1 MTARNLVESRFAR
14 GTEKKQDRKISAL
27 VLEYYSDSKQRRD
40 RSNGLLQEVWG
51 PVGRP
56 WREPVNLCKR

>member
-1 MTARNLVESRFAR
+1 ML
-14 GTEKKQDRKISAL
+14 KQDRKRISAL
-27 VLEYYSDSKQRRD
+27 VLEYYSDNKQRRD